1 MIIFRK
7 EFILMMNYNQEIEND
22 RLSKLKDLEKDNDLY
37 EDILKDFGPNSVGN
51 HELLDRV
58 SIIQHNIYDF
68 LLEHPTCI
76 MNRKLYHLTY
86 NVYDL
91 LETLYEKIGGLSVA
105 ETSTE

>member
-1 MIIFRK
+1 
-7 EFILMMNYNQEIEND
+7 MMNYNPKVEND

-37 EDILKDFGPNSVGN
+37 EAIFKDFGPNSMGH
-51 HELLDRV
+51 HELLDRT

-68 LLEHPTCI
+68 LLEHPSCI
-76 MNRKLYHLTY
+76 MNQELYHLTY
-86 NVYDL
+86 KIYDL